1 MNYLYSNSYLGICL
15 RSNSNQDSSQNQST
29 RVSNINDN
37 SVSKWHLWS
46 CTCTSRMGR
55 RTPIAPLARGIFIY
69 KNKRFWKDG
78 FFSTPTKKYLLY
90 SLLPR
95 VFQWGMACFLIKH
108 LSSFQI
114 LLEKSMQHPKFT
126 WWYSWPIPNPLLR
139 RDFSVRLAM
148 YTEDAGHVMQGDR
161 GKLAST
167 SCFTQSQHCGWIPP
181 AQTLIST
188 PSLTLSISSFFQLQL
203 QIFHCWKDLRQMAL
217 SAGFSLDQIPQL
229 WAPFQVIHILVIHYQ
244 AQGLVAISLE
254 KLEGWNKESGDI
266 ISSPNPP
273 PLMTELLGGNLACPQ
288 EFLCLE
294 VASSWAHC

>member
-161 GKLAST
+161 EGSWLALPASPRAST
-167 SCFTQSQHCGWIPP
+167 VAGSHLHKLWSALPASPWVLAPSSNFNSRSFT
-181 AQTLIST
+181 A
-188 PSLTLSISSFFQLQL
+188 
-203 QIFHCWKDLRQMAL
+203 
-217 SAGFSLDQIPQL
+217 
-229 WAPFQVIHILVIHYQ
+229 
-244 AQGLVAISLE
+244 E
-254 KLEGWNKESGDI
+254 KTWDRW
-266 ISSPNPP
+266 
-273 PLMTELLGGNLACPQ
+273 
-288 EFLCLE
+288 LCLQDSHWIRFL
-294 VASSWAHC
+294 SSELPSRWSTSWSFTTRHKAW